1 MPDPTSTCIAALR
14 SPVLSSILTPA
25 RAWRERARQRREL
38 ARTTRTRRSPRA
50 ARLGGLRGGQMA
62 MAAFGDPPKNFAACR
77 KKFFNGE
84 QHTARVNLSPWT
96 ESNLA
101 CPVGYRTLAK
111 K

>member
-1 MPDPTSTCIAALR
+1 
-14 SPVLSSILTPA
+14 
-25 RAWRERARQRREL
+25 
-38 ARTTRTRRSPRA
+38 
-50 ARLGGLRGGQMA
+50 MA